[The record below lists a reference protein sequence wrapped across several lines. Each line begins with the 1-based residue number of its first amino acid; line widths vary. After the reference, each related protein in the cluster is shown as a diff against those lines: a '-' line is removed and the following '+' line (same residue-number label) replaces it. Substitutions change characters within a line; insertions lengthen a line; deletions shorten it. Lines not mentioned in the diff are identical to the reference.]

1 MLKKNNG
8 YSLIEIAIGIAIIIL
23 FLAVT
28 NSLVNASY
36 DRYRLVIQRN
46 EAMEFAIREMESV
59 LQSGDTYLMDIG
71 HSENNMLARIKVENV
86 KSGNKIYK
94 DKVFLVTVNV
104 EYAKG
109 LNDDKK
115 NNIELKSLKVVK

>member
-1 MLKKNNG
+1 MIKKNNG

-23 FLAVT
+23 FLAGT

-46 EAMEFAIREMESV
+46 EAMDFAIREMESV
-59 LQSGDTYLMDIG
+59 LQSGDTNLMDIG

-86 KSGNKIYK
+86 KDGNKVYK

-104 EYAKG
+104 EYTKG
-109 LNDDKK
+109 LNDDEKY
-115 NNIELKSLKVVK
+115 NIELKSLKVVK